1 MTGHRG
7 QHHGGR
13 VTAVLGP
20 TNTGKTHLAVE
31 RMLGHRTGIIGLP
44 LRLLAREVYDRVVA
58 QKGVG
63 AVALVTG
70 EEKIVPNQPNYFV
83 CTVEAMPLSWRA
95 DFLAVDEIQLCADP
109 ERGHVFTD
117 RLLRARGEQE
127 TMFLGSNTMKP
138 IIRRLL
144 PEAQF
149 IERPRFSVLSYAG
162 EKKLSRL
169 PRRSAIVAFSA
180 ADVYALAELIRRQRG
195 GAAVIMGALSPRTR
209 NAQVALYQA
218 GEVDYLIAT
227 DAIGMGLNMD
237 VDHVAFAA
245 QRKFDGTG
253 HRALRP
259 GEVGQIAGRAGRHMN
274 DGTFGTTGGAGPM
287 DEEMVA
293 LVQNHRFPAER
304 RLYWRNANLEFLSP
318 AALVHSLRQAPP
330 RDDLSLVL
338 EADDSQALHALLG
351 DSIIRDAARGP
362 AMVRQLWDVCRIP
375 DFAKTMPDAH
385 HRTLNR
391 IFRFL
396 VSANGADNGKIPA
409 DWIDRH
415 MRRLDRIDGD
425 IDTLAGRIAHVRTWT
440 YISHQ
445 AEWLDDAGHWQER
458 TRGVEDALSDA
469 LHAALTQRFVDRRT
483 AALYRGLRER
493 RDLLA
498 AVTAN
503 GEVLVE
509 GQYVGCLR
517 GLKFE
522 PDAAA
527 DVAEGRA
534 LRAAANR
541 VLSREIARQAA
552 TLAVAPRDAISWQ
565 DDQMLWWRGA
575 PVAQV
580 SLGAQSLEPRVEI
593 LPFDHLDGPLRER
606 ARHHLQIWL
615 RGYIA
620 ASLSPLS
627 KLLAASFQGP
637 ARGLV
642 YQLVEA
648 LGVMPREQVADMA
661 ADLSA
666 ADRGELHRLGVRLG
680 YRDVFMPAL
689 LRPAAEAIRGRLWR
703 LAQPDLLGVPSIDP
717 GRVAVALPD
726 EARAVDYLSAIGYRP
741 VGDANVRLEA
751 RLAVRVDIF
760 DRLARLAH
768 AAGKAGQAGARHF
781 QASHEMLSLLGR
793 GREGLDEVLRDLGY
807 GGEGPLEARCYRF
820 RRPKQKRQP
829 RRRHKAA
836 RQEATGQPAA
846 PASAFAELR
855 HLLRRS

>member
-1 MTGHRG
+1 MTAYRG
-7 QHHGGR
+7 QHQDGR

-44 LRLLAREVYDRVVA
+44 LRLLAREIYDRVVA

-70 EEKIVPNQPNYFV
+70 EEKIVPSRPNYFV
-83 CTVEAMPLSWRA
+83 CTVEAMPLTWRA

-117 RLLRARGEQE
+117 RLLRARGEHE

-144 PEAQF
+144 PKAEF
-149 IERPRFSVLSYAG
+149 IERPRFSVLSYGG

-180 ADVYALAELIRRQRG
+180 ADVYALAELMRRQRG

-245 QRKFDGTG
+245 QRKFDGLG
-253 HRALRP
+253 HRELRP

-274 DGTFGTTGGAGPM
+274 DGTFGTTAAAGPM
-287 DEEMVA
+287 SEE
-293 LVQNHRFPAER
+293 LVELVENHRFPAVR
-304 RLYWRNANLEFLSP
+304 RLHWRNAVLDFNSP
-318 AALVHSLRQAPP
+318 AGLQASLRQAPP

-338 EADDSQALHALLG
+338 DADDSLALTALLS
-351 DSIIRDAARGP
+351 DSAIRDAVRSP
-362 AMVRQLWDVCRIP
+362 ALVRQLWDVCRIP
-375 DFAKTMPDAH
+375 DFAKTMPEAH
-385 HRTLNR
+385 HRMLNR
-391 IFRFL
+391 VFRFL
-396 VSANGADNGKIPA
+396 SSVGGTGEGKIPA

-415 MRRLDRIDGD
+415 MRRLDRTDGD

-445 AEWLDDAGHWQER
+445 SEWLDDARHWQER

-483 AALYRGLRER
+483 TALYRGLKER

-498 AVTAN
+498 AVTGE

-509 GQYVGCLR
+509 GQYVGRLR
-517 GLKFE
+517 GLKYE

-527 DVAEGRA
+527 DMAEGRA
-534 LRAAANR
+534 LRTAANR
-541 VLSREIARQAA
+541 VLSREIARRAA
-552 TLAVAPRDAISWQ
+552 KLAAAGKDAVGWH
-565 DDQMLWWRGA
+565 DDGMLWWDGA
-575 PVAQV
+575 PVANV
-580 SLGAQSLEPRVEI
+580 NPGSRSLEPRVEL

-606 ARHHLQIWL
+606 ARHHLQAWL
-615 RGYIA
+615 RA
-620 ASLSPLS
+620 HVATSLTPLRRLS
-627 KLLAASFQGP
+627 EASFEGP
-637 ARGLV
+637 ARGLS

-648 LGVMPREQVADMA
+648 LGILPRSGVADLI
-661 ADLSA
+661 ADMSP
-666 ADRGELHRLGVRLG
+666 ADRARLQRLGVRLG
-680 YRDVFMPAL
+680 YRDVFLPAL
-689 LRPAAEAIRGRLWR
+689 LRPARLLARARLWR
-703 LAQPDLLGVPSIDP
+703 LENQELAHPALPEP
-717 GRVAVALPD
+717 GRVAV
-726 EARAVDYLSAIGYRP
+726 
-741 VGDANVRLEA
+741 RLEEKVDPA
-751 RLAVRVDIF
+751 HYQAAVGFRPCGEIAVRVDIF

-768 AAGKAGQAGARHF
+768 VAGKNGAF
-781 QASHEMLSLLGR
+781 EASHEMLSLLGR
-793 GREGLDEVLRDLGY
+793 GREGLDLVLRELGY
-807 GGEGPLEARCYRF
+807 SGRGAIEVRRYRF
-820 RRPKQKRQP
+820 RHPKQKKQAP
-829 RRRHKAA
+829 RMQK
-836 RQEATGQPAA
+836 PAKQQ
-846 PASAFAELR
+846 SGGGEVTKVTTFAELR
-855 HLLRRS
+855 RLLRRP

>member
-1 MTGHRG
+1 MTAYRG
-7 QHHGGR
+7 QQQSGR

-31 RMLGHRTGIIGLP
+31 RMLGHRTGVIGLP
-44 LRLLAREVYDRVVA
+44 LRLLAREIYDRVVA
-58 QKGVG
+58 QKGAG

-70 EEKIVPNQPNYFV
+70 EEKIVPTRPSYFV
-83 CTVEAMPLSWRA
+83 CTVEAMPLTWRA

-117 RLLRARGEQE
+117 RLLHARGEQE

-144 PEAQF
+144 PEAEF
-149 IERPRFSVLSYAG
+149 IERPRFSILSYGG

-180 ADVYALAELIRRQRG
+180 TDVYALAELMRRQRG

-245 QRKFDGTG
+245 QRKFDGLG
-253 HRALRP
+253 HRELRP
-259 GEVGQIAGRAGRHMN
+259 AEVGQIAGRAGRHMN
-274 DGTFGTTGGAGPM
+274 AGTFGTTAAAGPM
-287 DEEMVA
+287 SEAMVE
-293 LVQNHRFPAER
+293 LVENHRFPAVR
-304 RLYWRNANLEFLSP
+304 RLHWRNSGLEFQSP
-318 AALVHSLRQAPP
+318 AALLASLRQAPP
-330 RDDLSLVL
+330 RDDLALVV
-338 EADDSQALHALLG
+338 EADDSLALTALMS
-351 DSIIRDAARGP
+351 DSAVRDAVRSP

-375 DFAKTMPDAH
+375 DFAKTMPESH
-385 HRTLNR
+385 HRMLNR
-391 IFRFL
+391 VFRFL
-396 VSANGADNGKIPA
+396 AADGSMGEGKIPA

-415 MRRLDRIDGD
+415 MRRLDRTDGD

-483 AALYRGLRER
+483 TALVRGLKER

-498 AVTAN
+498 AVTGE

-509 GQYVGCLR
+509 GQYVGRLR
-517 GLKFE
+517 GLKYE

-527 DVAEGRA
+527 DLAEGRA
-534 LRAAANR
+534 LRTAANR
-541 VLSREIARQAA
+541 VLSREISRRAA
-552 TLAVAPRDAISWQ
+552 KLAVAERDAISWR
-565 DDQMLWWRGA
+565 DDGMLCWEDSA
-575 PVAQV
+575 VAVV
-580 SLGAQSLEPRVEI
+580 SAGTQALDPRVEL

-606 ARHHLQIWL
+606 ARHHLQAWL
-615 RGYIA
+615 RAQIA
-620 ASLSPLS
+620 ASLSPLH
-627 KLLAASFQGP
+627 KLSAATFAGP
-637 ARGLV
+637 ARGLS

-648 LGVMPREQVADMA
+648 LGILPRSQVADLIADMA
-661 ADLSA
+661 PG
-666 ADRGELHRLGVRLG
+666 DRAKLQRLGVRLG
-680 YRDVFMPAL
+680 YRDVFLPAL
-689 LRPAAEAIRGRLWR
+689 LRPARLLTRARLWR
-703 LAQPDLLGVPSIDP
+703 LDNADLAHPPLPDP
-717 GRVAVALPD
+717 GRVAVELTDNAWRDNFL
-726 EARAVDYLSAIGYRP
+726 AAVGFRP
-741 VGDANVRLEA
+741 VGDI
-751 RLAVRVDIF
+751 AVRVDIF

-768 AAGKAGQAGARHF
+768 IAGKAESF

-793 GREGLDEVLRDLGY
+793 GREGLDLVLRELGY
-807 GGEGPLEARCYRF
+807 SGKGAIEARRYRF
-820 RRPKQKRQP
+820 RHPKQKKQPQGKKGSAVKQGRGQKITKVTALSDLRQ
-829 RRRHKAA
+829 
-836 RQEATGQPAA
+836 
-846 PASAFAELR
+846 
-855 HLLRRS
+855 LLGR

>member
-1 MTGHRG
+1 MTAHRG

-44 LRLLAREVYDRVVA
+44 LRLLAREIYDRVVA

-70 EEKIVPNQPNYFV
+70 EEKIVPSQPNYFV
-83 CTVEAMPLSWRA
+83 CTVEAMPLTWRA

-144 PEAQF
+144 PEAEF

-169 PRRSAIVAFSA
+169 PQRSAIVAFSA
-180 ADVYALAELIRRQRG
+180 ADVYALAELMRRQRG

-245 QRKFDGTG
+245 QRKFDGVG

-259 GEVGQIAGRAGRHMN
+259 AEVGQIAGRAGRHMN
-274 DGTFGTTGGAGPM
+274 DGTFGTTGGAGSM
-287 DEEMVA
+287 DAEMVA
-293 LVQNHRFPAER
+293 LVEDHRFPAVR
-304 RLYWRNANLEFLSP
+304 RLHWRNANLEFQSP
-318 AALVHSLRQAPP
+318 AVLAQSLRQAPP

-338 EADDSQALHALLG
+338 EADDSLALHALMG
-351 DSIIRDAARGP
+351 DSAIRDAVRGP
-362 AMVRQLWDVCRIP
+362 AMVRLLWDICRIP
-375 DFAKTMPDAH
+375 DFAKTMPEAH

-396 VSANGADNGKIPA
+396 AVDDGRIPA

-415 MRRLDRIDGD
+415 MRRLDRTDGD

-445 AEWLDDAGHWQER
+445 AEWLDDARHWQER

-483 AALYRGLRER
+483 AALFRGLKER
-493 RDLLA
+493 RELLA

-509 GQYVGCLR
+509 GQYVGRLQ
-517 GLKFE
+517 GLDYY
-522 PDAAA
+522 PDTAT
-527 DVAEGRA
+527 DMAEGRA
-534 LRAAANR
+534 LRTAANR
-541 VLSREIARQAA
+541 VLSQEIARRAA
-552 TLAVAPRDAISWQ
+552 KLAAAERAAISWR
-565 DDQMLWWRGA
+565 DDQMLWWEEA
-575 PVAQV
+575 PVARLSQ
-580 SLGAQSLEPRVEI
+580 GARGLEPRVEM
-593 LPFDHLDGPLRER
+593 LPFEHLNGPLRER
-606 ARHHLQIWL
+606 ARHHLQTWL
-615 RGYIA
+615 RTHIGDGLA
-620 ASLSPLS
+620 PLLKLS
-627 KLLAASFQGP
+627 AASFEGP
-637 ARGLV
+637 ARGLI

-648 LGVMPREQVADMA
+648 LGVVPREQVADMV
-661 ADLSA
+661 ADLSGP
-666 ADRGELHRLGVRLG
+666 DRAKLHRLGVRLG
-680 YRDVFMPAL
+680 YRDVFLPAL
-689 LRPAAEAIRGRLWR
+689 LRPARMLIRARLWR
-703 LAQPDLLGVPSIDP
+703 LTHPGRALPPPPNP
-717 GRVAVALPD
+717 GRVTVVVPD
-726 EARAVDYLSAIGYRP
+726 KARAADYLSAFGFRP
-741 VGDANVRLEA
+741 VGKSEVRQ
-751 RLAVRVDIF
+751 AVRVDIL

-768 AAGKAGQAGARHF
+768 TASEAGLAGARQF

-807 GGEGPLEARCYRF
+807 GGDGPIEARRYRF
-820 RRPKQKRQP
+820 RRHERNRQLQP
-829 RRRHKAA
+829 GHKNAG
-836 RQEATGQPAA
+836 QETTGQAAA

>member
-1 MTGHRG
+1 MTAHRG
-7 QHHGGR
+7 QHRGGR

-44 LRLLAREVYDRVVA
+44 LRLLAREIYDRVVA
-58 QKGVG
+58 QKGIG

-70 EEKIVPNQPNYFV
+70 EEKIVPSRPNYFV
-83 CTVEAMPLSWRA
+83 CTVEAMPLTWRA

-180 ADVYALAELIRRQRG
+180 ADVYALAELMRRQRG

-245 QRKFDGTG
+245 QRKFDGLG
-253 HRALRP
+253 HRELRP
-259 GEVGQIAGRAGRHMN
+259 AEVGQIAGRAGRHMN
-274 DGTFGTTGGAGPM
+274 DGTFGTTGGAGAM
-287 DEEMVA
+287 TDEMVE
-293 LVQNHRFPAER
+293 LVENHRFPAVR
-304 RLYWRNANLEFLSP
+304 WLHWRNAILDFQSP

-330 RDDLSLVL
+330 RDDLHLVQ
-338 EADDSQALHALLG
+338 EADDSQALHVLLG
-351 DSIIRDAARGP
+351 DSVIRDAVRGP
-362 AMVRQLWDVCRIP
+362 AMVRLLWDVCRIP
-375 DFAKTMPDAH
+375 DFAKTMPEAH

-396 VSANGADNGKIPA
+396 LSGSSGENGRIPA

-415 MRRLDRIDGD
+415 MRRLDRVDGD

-483 AALYRGLRER
+483 AALYRGLNER

-509 GQYVGCLR
+509 GQYVGRLQ
-517 GLKFE
+517 GLKYE

-527 DVAEGRA
+527 DVPGGRA
-534 LRAAANR
+534 LRTAANR
-541 VLSREIARQAA
+541 VLSREIARRAVKLAA
-552 TLAVAPRDAISWQ
+552 AERDAISWQ
-565 DDQMLWWRGA
+565 DDQRLWWDGA

-580 SLGAQSLEPRVEI
+580 SLGAGRLEPRVEI

-606 ARHHLQIWL
+606 ARHHLQTWL
-615 RGYIA
+615 RGHIG
-620 ASLSPLS
+620 ASLSPLL
-627 KLLAASFQGP
+627 KLSAVSFQGP

-642 YQLVEA
+642 YQLIEA
-648 LGVMPREQVADMA
+648 LGVMPREQVADMV

-666 ADRGELHRLGVRLG
+666 SDRAQLHSLGVRLG
-680 YRDVFMPAL
+680 YRDVFVPAL
-689 LRPAAEAIRGRLWR
+689 LRPAPTSIRARLWR
-703 LAQPDLLGVPSIDP
+703 LAHPDLMLVPPSDP
-717 GRVAVALPD
+717 ARVAVVVPG
-726 EARAVDYLSAIGYRP
+726 EAPAVDYLSAFGYRP
-741 VGDANVRLEA
+741 VGDPRLRPEA

-768 AAGKAGQAGARHF
+768 IASKAGAAGTKQF
-781 QASHEMLSLLGR
+781 QANHDMLSLLGR
-793 GREGLDEVLRDLGY
+793 GREGLDDVLRDLGY
-807 GGEGPLEARCYRF
+807 RGEGPIAARRYRF
-820 RRPKQKRQP
+820 RRPKQKRQ
-829 RRRHKAA
+829 A
-836 RQEATGQPAA
+836 RQGDRAAGPEAAGRNAA
-846 PASAFAELR
+846 PVSAFAELR